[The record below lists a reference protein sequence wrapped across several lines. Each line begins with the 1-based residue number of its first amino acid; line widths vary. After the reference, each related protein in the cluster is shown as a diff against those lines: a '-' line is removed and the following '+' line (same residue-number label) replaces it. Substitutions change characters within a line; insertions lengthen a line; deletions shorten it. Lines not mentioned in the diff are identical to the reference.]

1 MTQSRLNAV
10 KDELADAAGTVAEH
24 AAGAAEAALDVAAS
38 RIESAREKVAET
50 GETVGAK
57 LREAADADDAAAL
70 QARVLGSLADGIS
83 AASSRVRDLSLSEIA
98 EEMRV
103 MARRHPGLFV
113 AGAAVAGFAVAR
125 FLRAG
130 PSPTGS
136 GRQA

>member
-57 LREAADADDAAAL
+57 LREAADADDAADL

>member
-10 KDELADAAGTVAEH
+10 KDGLADAAGTVAEH